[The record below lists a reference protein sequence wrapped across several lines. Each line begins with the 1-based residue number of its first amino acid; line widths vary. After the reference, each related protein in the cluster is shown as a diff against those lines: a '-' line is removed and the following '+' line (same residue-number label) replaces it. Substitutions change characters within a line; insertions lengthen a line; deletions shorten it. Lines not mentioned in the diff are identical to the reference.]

1 MLIMCDRKD
10 GIFTPKMSDRINQKS
25 TMLWEKIQDLSVPA
39 IYPKLSVYS
48 EEVNVNNITFIKEK
62 TDASFNINSLLHI
75 VNFRVSFSAP
85 VSLNGTTIGQLPI
98 APNGDI
104 IVSFNDGE
112 YLVIVQKGTNEI
124 KCWSGTSVMQVA
136 VYFTYVT

>member
-25 TMLWEKIQDLSVPA
+25 TMLWEKIQGLQVPA
-39 IYPKLSVYS
+39 IYPKLSVDS

-62 TDASFNINSLLHI
+62 TDSSFNINSLFHI

-85 VSLNGTTIGQLPI
+85 VSLNGTTIAQLPI

-104 IVSFNDGE
+104 IMSYNDGA

-124 KCWSGTSVMQVA
+124 KCWSGDSVMQVA